1 MPNVLVIDDS
11 ATMRTVLTEMLEE
24 HGWTVECFA
33 DAEAGASRAL
43 SKHTDAIV
51 ADLWLPG
58 LSGLQLCRALR
69 DIQATRDLPILL
81 LTASGDRRSRFW
93 AEESGATGYL
103 EKRAVK
109 QLPGV
114 LAKITERS
122 RPPRQMGAAVS
133 GKTLAARLSNLLD
146 GALFESVLSSK
157 LRGLALQ
164 QSTLEGMFQGL
175 AELMSTVVA
184 YRWLSLGI
192 RGADETY
199 CMVHAHPMDMSAGE
213 EALASMGFPAGPK
226 PTMVLGEQC
235 VLGKGGEEGGVQIR
249 PLRHADATVGWLGID
264 LGAGARSSDLDAF
277 ELAVRE
283 LVLPVRL
290 LSVLESTQRLA
301 LTDQL
306 TALPNRRAGIDAL
319 ERAVSEASRHGA
331 PLSVAMVDID
341 HFKRI
346 NDLHGHAVG
355 DATLSHVASTL
366 RRSARRSDTVARW
379 GGEEFLVVLPSTSP
393 AQALVACDRLRACV
407 MLSPL
412 STPLDV
418 KVEPSVSIG
427 VATWNH
433 ETAADFIGR
442 ADRALYAAKEAGR
455 NCVRAAPQPRL
466 TALRSA

>member
-184 YRWLSLGI
+184 YRWL
-192 RGADETY
+192 
-199 CMVHAHPMDMSAGE
+199 
-213 EALASMGFPAGPK
+213 
-226 PTMVLGEQC
+226 
-235 VLGKGGEEGGVQIR
+235 
-249 PLRHADATVGWLGID
+249 
-264 LGAGARSSDLDAF
+264 
-277 ELAVRE
+277 
-283 LVLPVRL
+283 
-290 LSVLESTQRLA
+290 
-301 LTDQL
+301 
-306 TALPNRRAGIDAL
+306 
-319 ERAVSEASRHGA
+319 
-331 PLSVAMVDID
+331 
-341 HFKRI
+341 
-346 NDLHGHAVG
+346 
-355 DATLSHVASTL
+355 TLWT
-366 RRSARRSDTVARW
+366 
-379 GGEEFLVVLPSTSP
+379 
-393 AQALVACDRLRACV
+393 
-407 MLSPL
+407 
-412 STPLDV
+412 
-418 KVEPSVSIG
+418 
-427 VATWNH
+427 
-433 ETAADFIGR
+433 
-442 ADRALYAAKEAGR
+442 
-455 NCVRAAPQPRL
+455 
-466 TALRSA
+466 